1 MNPRDVVRLAHDLR
15 GQPLAAVDAE
25 LHRRHLDAETRL
37 QVKLELQA
45 AGAPTVK
52 AAFELATDTAVG
64 HQERTTRPKTTMER
78 LLDRVGID
86 DQRQYTE
93 PELNELLAQAGLDLE
108 QRLAVKIECES
119 LRLIRHTSVTD
130 RLLQQLGIDGPHR
143 PAGAGGAAGSPRH
156 RQRRHAHGGPGGVP
170 AAGMAEGWR
179 QWHHTGQHGAQRAG
193 RQALD
198 APIEALAWG
207 TGGTSSDGSGAVGN
221 DGSARGRRACRPGA
235 SGGVDPR

>member
-130 RLLQQLGIDGPHR
+130 RLLQQLGIDGPIDQLALEAR
-143 PAGAGGAAGSPRH
+143 LDRH
-156 RQRRHAHGGPGGVP
+156 GIDSVAMRTAVRAECQRRGWLKGGGNG
-170 AAGMAEGWR
+170 
-179 QWHHTGQHGAQRAG
+179 TIRASTVLKG
-193 RQALD
+193 R
-198 APIEALAWG
+198 
-207 TGGTSSDGSGAVGN
+207 DGKPLTLRS
-221 DGSARGRRACRPGA
+221 RP
-235 SGGVDPR
+235 